1 MRTSTLLSIAVPCQK
16 LYRQPLPQYLQTTGS
31 KLAKRA
37 GQRCA
42 STHLVIELAFLQGAR
57 HIKGCHNNCLISYT
71 AHTRTA
77 SRSDKGKVWGKGG
90 RNEIQFKNMSTPTAE
105 IVAGALFFDIGCS
118 AGNSP
123 ATSAHATQTCMR
135 CTHKAARS
143 WRRSSDQ
150 STHSAV
156 RILSAR
162 WTVEPNSPQLH
173 VITCVSVCLAVED
186 SGGSR

>member
-1 MRTSTLLSIAVPCQK
+1 MNAYIHIIVAVPCQK
-16 LYRQPLPQYLQTTGS
+16 LSRQPLPQYLQTGS

-37 GQRCA
+37 GQWCTC
-42 STHLVIELAFLQGAR
+42 THLFIELAFLQGAR
-57 HIKGCHNNCLISYT
+57 HIKGCHNYCLISYT

-77 SRSDKGKVWGKGG
+77 SGEGG
-90 RNEIQFKNMSTPTAE
+90 RNEIQFKNMSTPTAA
-105 IVAGALFFDIGCS
+105 IVAGVLLFDIGCS

-173 VITCVSVCLAVED
+173 VITCVSVCLAVEHSGD
-186 SGGSR
+186 SR